1 MEKNTEIMMDIVYA
15 KERKQK
21 MLYVFIS
28 QPMERLTN
36 DEFKQRRLEVLDMVK
51 RRYPTEKIR
60 FITNPLI
67 ASLPHDDNLIVWYL
81 GESLKCIASANL
93 VFFPK
98 DWESDYICSLEH
110 EICRYYNIPIIH
122 EDEYFTHESAYYHY
136 DANNS
141 PLSSCVKGDK

>member
-1 MEKNTEIMMDIVYA
+1 MN
-15 KERKQK
+15 
-21 MLYVFIS
+21 VFIS
-28 QPMERLTN
+28 QPMVGLTN
-36 DEFKQRRLEVLDMVK
+36 DELKKYRSKVLDMVK

-67 ASLPHDDNLIVWYL
+67 ANLPHDDNSIVWYL

-110 EICRYYNIPIIH
+110 AICRYYNILITS
-122 EDEYFTHESAYYHY
+122 EDEYSTHESAYYHY
-136 DANNS
+136 DANS

>member
-1 MEKNTEIMMDIVYA
+1 M
-15 KERKQK
+15 
-21 MLYVFIS
+21 YVFIS
-28 QPMERLTN
+28 QPMEHLTN
-36 DEFKQRRLEVLDMVK
+36 DEFKQRRLEVLDILK

-67 ASLPHDDNLIVWYL
+67 ANLPHDDNSIVWYL
-81 GESLKCIASANL
+81 GKSLECIASANL
-93 VFFPK
+93 VFFSK
-98 DWESDYICSLEH
+98 DWEIDYICSLEH

-136 DANNS
+136 DANS

>member
-1 MEKNTEIMMDIVYA
+1 MNVF
-15 KERKQK
+15 
-21 MLYVFIS
+21 VFIS
-28 QPMERLTN
+28 QPMVGLTN
-36 DEFKQRRLEVLDMVK
+36 DELKKYRLKVLDMIQ

-67 ASLPHDDNLIVWYL
+67 ANLPHDDNSIVWYL
-81 GESLKCIASANL
+81 GKSLECIASANL
-93 VFFPK
+93 VFFSK

-110 EICRYYNIPIIH
+110 AICRYYNIPIAY
-122 EDEYFTHESAYYHY
+122 EDGYFTHESAYYHY

>member
-1 MEKNTEIMMDIVYA
+1 MMNIVYT
-15 KERKQK
+15 KERKQT
-21 MLYVFIS
+21 MYVFIS

-67 ASLPHDDNLIVWYL
+67 ANLPHDDNSIVWYL
-81 GESLKCIASANL
+81 GKSLKRIASANI
-93 VFFPK
+93 VIFSK
-98 DWESDYICSLEH
+98 EWESDYICSLEH

-122 EDEYFTHESAYYHY
+122 EDEYSTHESAYYHY
-136 DANNS
+136 DVNNS

>member
-1 MEKNTEIMMDIVYA
+1 MN
-15 KERKQK
+15 
-21 MLYVFIS
+21 VFIS
-28 QPMERLTN
+28 QPMVGLAN
-36 DEFKQRRLEVLDMVK
+36 DELKKYRSKVLDMVK

-67 ASLPHDDNLIVWYL
+67 ANLPHDDNSIVWYL

-110 EICRYYNIPIIH
+110 EICRFYNIPIIH
-122 EDEYFTHESAYYHY
+122 EDEYFTHESVCYHY
-136 DANNS
+136 DVNNS
-141 PLSSCVKGDK
+141 PLSSCMKGDK

>member
-1 MEKNTEIMMDIVYA
+1 MMNIVYA

-21 MLYVFIS
+21 MYVFIS

-67 ASLPHDDNLIVWYL
+67 ANLPHDDNSIVWYL
-81 GESLKCIASANL
+81 GKSLECIASANL
-93 VFFPK
+93 VFFSK
-98 DWESDYICSLEH
+98 DWESDYICSLQH
-110 EICRYYNIPIIH
+110 AICRYYNIPIAS
-122 EDEYFTHESAYYHY
+122 EDKYSTHESAYYHY
-136 DANNS
+136 DVNNS

>member
-1 MEKNTEIMMDIVYA
+1 M
-15 KERKQK
+15 
-21 MLYVFIS
+21 YVFIS

-67 ASLPHDDNLIVWYL
+67 ANLPHDDNSIVWYL
-81 GESLKCIASANL
+81 GKSLECIASANL

-98 DWESDYICSLEH
+98 DWEIDYICSLQH
-110 EICRYYNIPIIH
+110 EICLYYNIPIIY
-122 EDEYFTHESAYYHY
+122 EDEYFTHESVYYHY
-136 DANNS
+136 DVNNS

>member
-1 MEKNTEIMMDIVYA
+1 MMNIVYA

-21 MLYVFIS
+21 MYVFIS

-67 ASLPHDDNLIVWYL
+67 ANLPHDDNSIVWYL
-81 GESLKCIASANL
+81 GKSFECIASANL
-93 VFFPK
+93 VFFSK
-98 DWESDYICSLEH
+98 NWESDYICSLEH
-110 EICRYYNIPIIH
+110 EICRYYNIPIMH
-122 EDEYFTHESAYYHY
+122 EDEYSTHESVCYHY

-141 PLSSCVKGDK
+141 SLSSCVKGDN